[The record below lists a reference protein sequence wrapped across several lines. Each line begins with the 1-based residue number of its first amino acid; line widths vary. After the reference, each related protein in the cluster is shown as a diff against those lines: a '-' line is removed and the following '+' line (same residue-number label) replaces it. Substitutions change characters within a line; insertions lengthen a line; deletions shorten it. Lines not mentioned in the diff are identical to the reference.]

1 MWDMKVNSSA
11 AINLIAQQL
20 SHGICPFWA
29 SLPCVPDFRKICP
42 FRARL
47 INVAEN
53 SNEKRK
59 ISYPNLI
66 YFCHYGRQWVQEIFI
81 FCIASTRLLGRH
93 STKCPHRVGNEF
105 LLMRGRQN
113 MHSWKCMCTAAWN
126 FIEGRRL
133 CTPGLK
139 LRSSHGCFLV
149 RTRVDRVAKL
159 WRSVERD
166 VNKTQNQR
174 PSLADTPP
182 SDVEGNLIR
191 ANDTTTTL
199 YGRLLHCGT
208 FPRCVMP
215 LFAGSAQRQVTAS
228 TCLRSSRHMFRVSY
242 TDRWVDF
249 ELNAHVSLT
258 IYLSRAQ
265 ATKLLVRRETFH
277 SQGWLCE
284 LDPASGINPFC
295 VLWQLVQFRAT
306 DVTSTLVTVT
316 SAWESVT
323 LLVHEAVR
331 TRVRKTA
338 HCIRHY
344 SDKIASV
351 REVVWYY
358 GNITCV
364 ATVDFELKFSGI
376 SNAV

>member
-1 MWDMKVNSSA
+1 
-11 AINLIAQQL
+11 
-20 SHGICPFWA
+20 
-29 SLPCVPDFRKICP
+29 
-42 FRARL
+42 
-47 INVAEN
+47 
-53 SNEKRK
+53 
-59 ISYPNLI
+59 
-66 YFCHYGRQWVQEIFI
+66 
-81 FCIASTRLLGRH
+81 
-93 STKCPHRVGNEF
+93 
-105 LLMRGRQN
+105 MRGRQN

-149 RTRVDRVAKL
+149 RTSVDRVAKL

-191 ANDTTTTL
+191 ATRANGTSTTL

-215 LFAGSAQRQVTAS
+215 LFAGSAQCQVTAS

-295 VLWQLVQFRAT
+295 LLWQLVQFRAT